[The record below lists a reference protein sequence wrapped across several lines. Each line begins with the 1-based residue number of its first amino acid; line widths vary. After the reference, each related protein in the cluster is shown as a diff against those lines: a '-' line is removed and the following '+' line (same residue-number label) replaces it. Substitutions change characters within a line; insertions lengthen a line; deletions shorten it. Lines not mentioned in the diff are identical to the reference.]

1 MLTREYAKTLDEPVP
16 ALRHKTPDALARSI
30 ACRAKV
36 ANWLKYIEN
45 NAAKSGV
52 NGPHAAVPALPRL
65 ALSSVPSTLCPH
77 VEQRDAGL
85 GVPR

>member
-1 MLTREYAKTLDEPVP
+1 
-16 ALRHKTPDALARSI
+16 
-30 ACRAKV
+30 V

-77 VEQRDAGL
+77 VEQRDAVWAQYRVGAAL
-85 GVPR
+85 LLFY